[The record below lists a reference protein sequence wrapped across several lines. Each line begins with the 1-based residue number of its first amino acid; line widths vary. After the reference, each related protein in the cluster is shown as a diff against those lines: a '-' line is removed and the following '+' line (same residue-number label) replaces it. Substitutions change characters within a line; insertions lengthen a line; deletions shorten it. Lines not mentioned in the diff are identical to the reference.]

1 MESTRKIIVRKIR
14 RSRITIKAIESE
26 LPKNTLNRKSVRA
39 ESRKN
44 WNCEFLN
51 IFTDMVLI
59 YSLLIYAI
67 PDKIKARLI

>member
-1 MESTRKIIVRKIR
+1 MERTRKKIVRAISK
-14 RSRITIKAIESE
+14 SRIMIKTVESE
-26 LPKNTLNRKSVRA
+26 LAKNTLNRKSVRA